1 MKTTMRILALVLVL
15 VMAIGI
21 FAGCKQ
27 TPPTT
32 TGKPG
37 NDGTIGGN
45 DGTTAGAVSN
55 LPEYLKVGQ
64 FPLVEGEK
72 ITLDIAVLCHDSTQK
87 PEETYQFQ
95 FIEKYVGIDLNL
107 TTYFYDGTRDESISL
122 LFADGDLPDLI
133 VGMGLD
139 ASQIVRYGMVDE
151 MLLDM
156 KPYIN
161 AENAPSLLKVMKEY
175 PAYEQ
180 AMTTPDG
187 AIYSLGSW
195 GEDDPTNKSG
205 VFRMFYNWKVMGDA
219 GITKCPTTLD
229 EFLAMLRTIKAKFP
243 EMTPFGGNYARYNAT
258 YLIQNAL
265 GFNISLASSE
275 QKSHETDI
283 GLYKGEVSLFSY
295 NKEILPAYLE
305 FMHTMYE
312 EGLMEQDYYT
322 LDKETT
328 KAHLTA
334 GKYAVFSE
342 VPSLYGGLE
351 FGAEFWGGLPLTSK
365 YNDTPFWPSND
376 FYKTG
381 GFCVSADTEYP
392 ELCVA
397 FADLFYGEGEM
408 NKLLNGNGPSVTDVT
423 NGLGLGNLT
432 EGWYYDW
439 ETNTKNYKEFEKVKD
454 EYSNQNYWVFE
465 NVTFWKDGA
474 FENSYLKWSTD
485 ENGTYIEP
493 DDLDDHKNTIE
504 EGAAIRHTLKD
515 FFNTTG
521 GQWCKALHN
530 TFGQYET
537 TEMTPKT
544 CYFDDETLTLASD
557 YKTALDAYASQSI
570 AEFITGAKEINEANL
585 NAYFAEMERLGA
597 EEYVKIYADYWAS
610 VNG

>member
-37 NDGTIGGN
+37 NDGTTGGN

-64 FPLVEGEK
+64 FPLVDGEK

-229 EFLAMLRTIKAKFP
+229 EFLAMLRTIKDKFP

-432 EGWYYDW
+432 QGWVYDW
-439 ETNTKNYKEFEKVKD
+439 ETNSKNYKEFEKVKD

>member
-37 NDGTIGGN
+37 NDGTTGGN

-64 FPLVEGEK
+64 FPLVDGEK
-72 ITLDIAVLCHDSTQK
+72 ITLDIAVLCHDNTQK

-107 TTYFYDGTRDESISL
+107 TTYFYDGTRDEAISL

-439 ETNTKNYKEFEKVKD
+439 ETNSKNYKEFEKVKD

-493 DDLDDHKNTIE
+493 DDLDDHKDTIE

-521 GQWCKALHN
+521 GQWFKALHN

>member
-37 NDGTIGGN
+37 NDGTTGGN

-55 LPEYLKVGQ
+55 LPDYLKVGQ
-64 FPLVEGEK
+64 FPLVEGEN
-72 ITLDIAVLCHDSTQK
+72 ITLDIAVLCHDNTQK
-87 PEETYQFQ
+87 PEETYQFK

-107 TTYFYDGTRDESISL
+107 TTYFYDGTRDEAISL

-229 EFLAMLRTIKAKFP
+229 EFLAMLRTIKDKFP

-493 DDLDDHKNTIE
+493 DDLDDHKDTIE

>member
-37 NDGTIGGN
+37 NDGT
-45 DGTTAGAVSN
+45 TAGAVSN

-64 FPLVEGEK
+64 FPLVDGEK

-439 ETNTKNYKEFEKVKD
+439 ETNYKNYKEFEKVKD

>member
-37 NDGTIGGN
+37 NDGTTGGN

-64 FPLVEGEK
+64 FPLVDGEK

-195 GEDDPTNKSG
+195 GENDPTNKSG

-229 EFLAMLRTIKAKFP
+229 EFLTMLRTIKAKFP

-408 NKLLNGNGPSVTDVT
+408 NKLLNGNGPSVNDVT

-439 ETNTKNYKEFEKVKD
+439 ETNSKNYKEFEKVKD

>member
-1 MKTTMRILALVLVL
+1 MKLTKRIFALALVLV
-15 VMAIGI
+15 MALGI
-21 FAGCKQ
+21 FAGC
-27 TPPTT
+27 TPSDNNTT
-32 TGKPG
+32 TTAPKGDKP
-37 NDGTIGGN
+37 N

-64 FPLVEGEK
+64 FPLVEGED
-72 ITLDIAVLCHDSTQK
+72 ITLDIAILCHDNTQK
-87 PEETYQFQ
+87 PEETYQYL

-107 TTYFYDGTRDESISL
+107 TTYFYDGTKAESVSL

-133 VGMGLD
+133 IGMGLD
-139 ASQIVRYGMVDE
+139 SSQIVKYGMVDE

-161 AENAPSLLKVMKEY
+161 EENAPSLLKVMKDY

-195 GEDDPTNKSG
+195 SENDPSNKAG

-229 EFLAMLRTIKAKFP
+229 EFLTMLRTIKAKFP

-305 FMHTMYE
+305 FMHTLYE

-351 FGAEFWGGLPLTSK
+351 FGAEFWGGLPLTSE

-381 GFCVSADTEYP
+381 GFCVSAETEYP

-397 FADLFYGEGEM
+397 FADLFFGDGEM
-408 NKLLNGNGPSVTDVT
+408 NKLLNGNGPSATDVA
-423 NGLGLGNLT
+423 NGMGLGNLT
-432 EGWYYDW
+432 QGWVYDW
-439 ETNTKNYKEFEKVKD
+439 ETSSKNYKEFESVKD

-474 FENSYLKWSTD
+474 FENYYLNWNTD

-493 DDLDDHKNTIE
+493 DDLDDHKDTIE

-521 GQWCKALHN
+521 GQWQKALHN

-544 CYFDDETLTLASD
+544 CYFDEETLTLASD